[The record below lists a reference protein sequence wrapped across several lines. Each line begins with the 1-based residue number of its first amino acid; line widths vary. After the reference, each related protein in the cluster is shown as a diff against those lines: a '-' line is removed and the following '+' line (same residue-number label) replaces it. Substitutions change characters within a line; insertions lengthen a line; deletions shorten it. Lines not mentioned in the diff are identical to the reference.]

1 MFEFFIFAL
10 VTSITPGPNN
20 SMLMASSIRFGRK
33 KSFSHFCGIWLGFTF
48 LFFVGGYILTFVPDR
63 IFQYLQYF
71 GYIIITYIAFK
82 VATTKSSS
90 AKGSGLEK
98 PFTFIQ
104 ASLFQWVNPKGV
116 VMAVSGLT
124 AYNITNV
131 QGALIYFAIL
141 PFSLSVWL
149 LAGEGLQKRLMKSPS
164 FERLVYVSLG
174 ISMVGSLL
182 LA

>member
-33 KSFSHFCGIWLGFTF
+33 ESFSHFCGIWLGFTF
-48 LFFVGGYILTFVPDR
+48 LFFVGGYILTFVPDA

-71 GYIIITYIAFK
+71 GYVIITYIAFK

-90 AKGSGLEK
+90 TKSSGLEK

-104 ASLFQWVNPKGV
+104 ASLFQWINPKGV

-124 AYNITNV
+124 AFGITNI
-131 QGALIYFAIL
+131 QGSLIYFAIL
-141 PFSLSVWL
+141 PFSLSLWL
-149 LAGEGLQKRLMKSPS
+149 LAGEGLQNCLMKSPS
-164 FERLVYVSLG
+164 LERAVYVSLG

>member
-33 KSFSHFCGIWLGFTF
+33 ESFPHFSGIWLGFTF
-48 LFFVGGYILTFVPDR
+48 LFFVGGYILTLVPDT

-71 GYIIITYIAFK
+71 GYVVITYIAFK

-90 AKGSGLEK
+90 AKNSGLEK

-124 AYNITNV
+124 AFNITNV

-141 PFSLSVWL
+141 PFSLSMWL
-149 LAGEGLQKRLMKSPS
+149 LTGEGLQKWLMGSPS
-164 FERLVYVSLG
+164 LERVVYVSLG
-174 ISMVGSLL
+174 LSMVGSLL